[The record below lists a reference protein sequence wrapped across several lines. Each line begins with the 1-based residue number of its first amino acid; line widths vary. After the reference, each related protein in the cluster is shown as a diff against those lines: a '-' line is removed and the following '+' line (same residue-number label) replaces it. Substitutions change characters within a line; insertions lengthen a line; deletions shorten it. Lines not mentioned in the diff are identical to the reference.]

1 MLDVRDCIEPAIKKS
16 GMKKISVAEQA
27 GLSQQQMSDIIGKR
41 RRLDSNEL
49 VSICNVLHIT
59 PNEML
64 GLGVV
69 HGTEPE
75 LAGYE
80 PRLPEG
86 GE

>member
-1 MLDVRDCIEPAIKKS
+1 MLDVRDCIEPAIEKS
-16 GMKKISVAEQA
+16 GMKKIFVAEQA

-49 VSICNVLHIT
+49 MRICNVLHIT

-64 GLGVV
+64 GLGVI
-69 HGTEPE
+69 HEE
-75 LAGYE
+75 K

-86 GE
+86 GEGNESL